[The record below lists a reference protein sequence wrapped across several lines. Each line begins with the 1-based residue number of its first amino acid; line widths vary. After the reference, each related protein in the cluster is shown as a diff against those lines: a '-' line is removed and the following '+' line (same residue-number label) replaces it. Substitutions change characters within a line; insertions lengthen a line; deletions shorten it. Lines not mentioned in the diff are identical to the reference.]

1 MNQADATSYD
11 DVPYPSIAFPQ
22 SHPDRLAAVATLFGM
37 DPAPAPPASSR
48 VLEIGCALG
57 DNLIPLALQ
66 HPEAELLGIDLSPA
80 QIAIARER
88 ASELGLSN
96 LRFEAI
102 DVFEFPSD
110 LGPFDYI
117 LCHGVY
123 SWVPEGVRRAILDVV
138 HRHLRPA
145 GVAYVSYNTN
155 PGWRMKTAIRDIL
168 LYDTRNIA
176 EPDARID
183 RAEGML
189 AFLEK
194 AVPEMLPLHR
204 IAAMAI
210 EKNTARE
217 IQRAHIFH
225 EFLEEV
231 NDGFYFREFV
241 DQAAQHDLQFLG
253 EADISEMH
261 AHFLPAEAARMLA
274 QLEHD
279 PIEREQYLDF
289 VKGRAFRQ
297 SLLCHAGVAIDRTL
311 DPARLSGL
319 QLSSGR
325 LTTEESPTLSAGTP
339 LAFRD
344 DRGRQIATDN
354 PFCKAA
360 LLCLSDL
367 HPRALALD
375 ELERVAAER
384 TSTTAVTG
392 GDRMTHESGRA
403 ELRSELLQLVTAGF
417 LEVHA
422 APPVPFTDVSER
434 PTASPWSR
442 MQAVTGAVV
451 TNLRH
456 RAVDVDDFRRHL
468 LTLLDGT
475 RTHEQILADLTQAVC
490 DSELA
495 ITALGAAPISEDEAR
510 ATLAPALPQELA
522 AAART
527 AFLIG

>member
-1 MNQADATSYD
+1 MSQADASSYD
-11 DVPYPSIAFPQ
+11 AVPYPSIAFPQ

-37 DPAPAPPASSR
+37 DPSPAPPAGSR

-66 HPEAELLGIDLSPA
+66 HPEADVLGIDLSAA
-80 QIAIARER
+80 QIAVARER
-88 ASELGLSN
+88 ATAVGLSN

-123 SWVPEGVRRAILDVV
+123 SWVPESVRRAILDVV
-138 HRHLRPA
+138 HRHLAPA

-168 LYDTRNIA
+168 LYDTRNVT
-176 EPDARID
+176 EPEARID

-194 AVPEMLPLHR
+194 AVPEGLPLHR

-210 EKNTARE
+210 EKNAARE
-217 IQRAHIFH
+217 IQRAHVFH

-231 NDGFYFREFV
+231 NDAFYFREFV
-241 DQAAQHDLQFLG
+241 DQAAQHELQFLA

-261 AHFLPAEAARMLA
+261 GHFLPAEAERMLA
-274 QLEHD
+274 ELEGD

-311 DPARLSGL
+311 GPASLSGL
-319 QLSSGR
+319 QLSSSR
-325 LTTEESPTLSAGTP
+325 LTTGESPTLSAGTP

-344 DRGRQIATDN
+344 DRGREIATDN
-354 PFCKAA
+354 AFCKAA
-360 LLCLSDL
+360 LLHLSEL
-367 HPRALALD
+367 HPGASTLD
-375 ELERVAAER
+375 ALERVAEDQISKA
-384 TSTTAVTG
+384 TVSTQEGTAQ
-392 GDRMTHESGRA
+392 RKGRA
-403 ELRSELLQLVTAGF
+403 ELRGELLQLVTAGF

-422 APPVPFTDVSER
+422 APPVPFTEVSER

-442 MQAVTGAVV
+442 AQAATGAVV

-475 RTHEQILADLTQAVC
+475 RTHEQILADLTRAVC
-490 DSELA
+490 DAEPA
-495 ITALGAAPISEDEAR
+495 IVAPGTAGVTDDEAR
-510 ATLAPALPQELA
+510 ATLAAALPRELA